1 MLQQWIDANGSN
13 NIPAHLADLAKREQ
27 VAMSTLTTPRRW
39 DKMDKGHPSTPTGA
53 EGAQKGILTGFRF
66 VLTGVW
72 PYQGS
77 GQGLALGKE
86 RVKLRIEKFGG
97 IITMSISGITDALVV
112 GDCPGAKKILEA
124 HNRSLKII
132 NIDHLHDLI
141 LGDLTLEDLTSA
153 DYPNSVYA
161 VLDAE
166 KIQVQRHPQSSV
178 QHEQAHEGTPGET
191 SLGQVDDADK
201 AGDGHSNG

>member
-1 MLQQWIDANGSN
+1 
-13 NIPAHLADLAKREQ
+13 
-27 VAMSTLTTPRRW
+27 
-39 DKMDKGHPSTPTGA
+39 
-53 EGAQKGILTGFRF
+53 
-66 VLTGVW
+66 
-72 PYQGS
+72 
-77 GQGLALGKE
+77 
-86 RVKLRIEKFGG
+86 
-97 IITMSISGITDALVV
+97 MSISGITDALVV
-112 GDCPGAKKILEA
+112 GDCLGVKKILEA

-132 NIDHLHDLI
+132 NIDQLKNLI

-161 VLDAE
+161 VLDAK

-178 QHEQAHEGTPGET
+178 HYEQANKGTPGET

>member
-1 MLQQWIDANGSN
+1 MGL
-13 NIPAHLADLAKREQ
+13 
-27 VAMSTLTTPRRW
+27 
-39 DKMDKGHPSTPTGA
+39 
-53 EGAQKGILTGFRF
+53 RF

-77 GQGLALGKE
+77 GQSLALGKE
-86 RVKLRIEKFGG
+86 RVKLHIEKFGG
-97 IITMSISGITDALVV
+97 IVTMSFLGLTGALVV

-132 NIDHLHDLI
+132 AIDQLNNLI
-141 LGDLTLEDLTSA
+141 LGDLTLKDLTSA

-166 KIQVQRHPQSSV
+166 KIQVQCHPQSSV
-178 QHEQAHEGTPGET
+178 QHEQAQEGTPGET
-191 SLGQVDDADK
+191 SLGQVDNADK

>member
-1 MLQQWIDANGSN
+1 M
-13 NIPAHLADLAKREQ
+13 
-27 VAMSTLTTPRRW
+27 
-39 DKMDKGHPSTPTGA
+39 GA
-53 EGAQKGILTGFRF
+53 
-66 VLTGVW
+66 W

-86 RVKLRIEKFGG
+86 RVRLCIEKFGG
-97 IITMSISGITDALVV
+97 IVTMSISGITDALVV

-124 HNRSLKII
+124 HNCSLKII
-132 NIDHLHDLI
+132 NIDQLNDLI

-161 VLDAE
+161 VLDAK
-166 KIQVQRHPQSSV
+166 KIPVQRHPQSSV
-178 QHEQAHEGTPGET
+178 HHEQANKGTPGET

-201 AGDGHSNG
+201 AEGGHSNG